1 METVMLWAMRLMDA
15 GPEFYVLLTAFVAYV
30 YLSQHQHKAHKDALA
45 AQLAHEK
52 AENGKLWQECRTL
65 SHRLEADNRHVMNK
79 LTGGKAEVIKEL
91 RDSSAS
97 LWKKYNQVDKLGF
110 GMALAI
116 QTMGGPKL
124 IKQSADGSGD
134 YALNHDIKPEAK

>member
-1 METVMLWAMRLMDA
+1 M
-15 GPEFYVLLTAFVAYV
+15 
-30 YLSQHQHKAHKDALA
+30 
-45 AQLAHEK
+45 
-52 AENGKLWQECRTL
+52 
-65 SHRLEADNRHVMNK
+65 RLEADIKHVTLK
-79 LTGGKAEVIKEL
+79 LTDAQAAILKEL
-91 RDSSAS
+91 RDGDAS